1 MKRLHVHVG
10 VTDLDRSVRFYSVLF
25 GAAPTVQKP
34 DYAKWLL
41 DDPRVNFAISRRGH
55 APGINHLG
63 IQVDSREE
71 LDDIAARLEAAAEI
85 SSDQE
90 AASCCYARSHKTWS
104 EDPSGVSWETF
115 HTYGDAA
122 VYGDGDRPARV
133 PRATA
138 AAAST
143 CCGPGVCGSDVPAP

>member
-41 DDPRVNFAISRRGH
+41 EDPRVNFAVSRRGH

-71 LDDIAARLEAAAEI
+71 LDDIADRLRAAAETANV
-85 SSDQE
+85 QE

-115 HTYGDAA
+115 HTYGDTTD
-122 VYGDGDRPARV
+122 YGDDDPAHA
-133 PRATA
+133 PRAA
-138 AAAST
+138 AALAST
-143 CCGPGVCGSDVPAP
+143 CCGPGVCGGDAPAP

>member
-25 GAAPTVQKP
+25 GVAPTVQKS

-41 DDPRVNFAISRRGH
+41 DDPRVNFAVSRRGH

-115 HTYGDAA
+115 HTYGDATD
-122 VYGDGDRPARV
+122 YGHDDPAHA
-133 PRATA
+133 PRAA
-138 AAAST
+138 AALAST
-143 CCGPGVCGSDVPAP
+143 CCGPGVCGGDAPAP

>member
-10 VTDLDRSVRFYSVLF
+10 ATDLDRSVRFYSVLF
-25 GAAPTVQKP
+25 GTGPTVLKP

-41 DDPRVNFAISRRGH
+41 EDPQVNFAVSRRGQ

-63 IQVDSREE
+63 IQVDSHEE
-71 LDDIAARLEAAAEI
+71 LGDIAARLEAAAEI
-85 SSDQE
+85 TTGQQ

-115 HTYGDAA
+115 YTYGDAT
-122 VYGDGDRPARV
+122 VYGDDDRPASHA
-133 PRATA
+133 PSHA
-138 AAAST
+138 APST
-143 CCGPGVCGSDVPAP
+143 CCGPGVCGSDSAAA